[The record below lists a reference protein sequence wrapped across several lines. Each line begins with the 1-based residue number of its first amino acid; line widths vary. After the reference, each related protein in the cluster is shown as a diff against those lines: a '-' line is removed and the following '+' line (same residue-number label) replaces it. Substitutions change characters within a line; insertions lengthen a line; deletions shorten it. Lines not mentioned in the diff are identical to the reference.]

1 MRKEQRS
8 YESVCHMV
16 EIGVVGKPN
25 VGKSTFFSAITLHT
39 VEIASYPFT
48 TIEANRAVGYVRK
61 PCPHV
66 EIGTP
71 CNPKKSLC
79 DDGTRLIPVEIID
92 VAGLVP
98 GAHEGKGLGNK
109 FLDDLRH
116 ADALIHIVDASGSTD
131 SEGNPVARGS
141 HDPMEDVEF
150 LEKEIAYWIR
160 DIIGRGWSRIAR
172 RINVEKIKVER
183 ALAERLSGLKIDEHQ
198 IRLAINK
205 ANMNENVERWSDE
218 DLLRLSYEI
227 LKISK
232 PMLIAANKSDIAD
245 DGFLKDFINRAEKKG
260 YRVIPIS
267 AEYELALRRA
277 SRSGL
282 IRYRIGANT
291 FEILKGESLS
301 AAQKRAL
308 NLISDF
314 LSKYGG
320 TGVQDV
326 LEYATF
332 NLLQMIAVYPVEDEN
347 KWTDKDGNVLPDV
360 FLMKKGST
368 TLDLAYKVHT
378 ELGDN
383 FIRAIDGRSKRI
395 LGHDYQLKDGDVIK
409 IIAKA

>member
-1 MRKEQRS
+1 
-8 YESVCHMV
+8 MV

-25 VGKSTFFSAITLHT
+25 VGKSTFFAAITLHT

-48 TIEANRAVGYVRK
+48 TIEANRAMGYVRK

-79 DDGTRLIPVEIID
+79 DNGTRLIPVELID

-98 GAHEGKGLGNK
+98 GAHDGRGLGNK

-116 ADALIHIVDASGSTD
+116 ADALIHIVDVSGSTD
-131 SEGNPVARGS
+131 SEGNPVPRGS
-141 HDPMEDVEF
+141 HDPMDDVEF

-160 DIIGRGWSRIAR
+160 DIIGRGWNRIAR

-198 IRLAINK
+198 IRVAINK
-205 ANMNENVERWSDE
+205 AKMDENAERWNDE

-227 LKISK
+227 LKIAK
-232 PMLIAANKSDIAD
+232 PMIIAANKADIAD
-245 DGFLKDFINRAEKKG
+245 DNFLKDFINRAEKKG
-260 YRVIPIS
+260 YKVIPTS

-277 SRSGL
+277 SKSGL
-282 IRYRIGANT
+282 IKYKIGSNT
-291 FEILKGESLS
+291 FEIVKDESLNS
-301 AAQKRAL
+301 AQKRAL
-308 NLISDF
+308 ELISDF
-314 LSKYGG
+314 LSRYGS
-320 TGVQDV
+320 TGVQKV
-326 LEYATF
+326 LEDATF

-368 TLDLAYKVHT
+368 ALDLAYKVHT

-395 LGHDYQLKDGDVIK
+395 LGHDYQLQDGDVIK
-409 IIAKA
+409 IIAKT